1 MTGDH
6 CVSDEASEFEY
17 SIHWINDLLERVL
30 EREADEYI
38 VSTGKSISGSIPI
51 SFYREL
57 IIADVI
63 KRKLLEAGKKTRTL
77 FVADDYDPVRSF
89 PSSVSL
95 SLDEWLGIPYSK
107 VPDEFGCCESFGA
120 HATNEFIKTFP
131 EFGVS
136 PEVVWQSKLYESGKM
151 QEATRICLRNTE
163 TIREILIEYVAR
175 DFNDAQKADYLE
187 SMKNWFPASVFCPSC
202 GRIQAGAKG
211 EIVVNRIT
219 GYDPVTDKVSFSCP
233 SCGHSD
239 EVSLNE
245 LQVKLSWRIDWP
257 AKWFVLNVTCEPAG
271 KDHSVKGGSFDTGLE
286 ISRRVFGMEGP
297 VKVPFEW
304 VRIGGR
310 DMSTSEGIVFSPK
323 VWLSIA
329 PPELYR
335 YLMLTPPLERAI
347 DLHPERIPD
356 MVDEFDRFERTFYGL
371 EDAPEEKMD
380 LIRLL
385 YPLCLNGEVS
395 EKYVPKLP
403 YKFAIIT
410 SQMEGILG
418 FTTILERC
426 EQVLKKQF
434 GLNEISTEAKKLI
447 PIRLNRARTWAQEFG
462 SDRDKVEVPDSVREE
477 IMDTITDNDRKFL
490 TKFCEVLK
498 GESLDDEELQS
509 KVFETARAV
518 GMKDKRAFVVLYRIL
533 ISRKSGP
540 RLGGFL
546 NLLGNEW
553 VLKRIN
559 SVL

>member
-1 MTGDH
+1 MADGPQ
-6 CVSDEASEFEY
+6 EEEY
-17 SIHWINDLLERVL
+17 SIHWISDVVDTVL
-30 EREADEYI
+30 KRDVDEYL

-63 KRKLLEAGKKTRTL
+63 KRKLTEAGKKARTL

-89 PSSVSL
+89 PASVSL
-95 SLDEWLGIPYSK
+95 PLEDWLGIPYSK

-120 HATNEFIKTFP
+120 HAANEFIETFP
-131 EFGVS
+131 DFGVD
-136 PEVVWQSKLYESGKM
+136 PEVIWQSKLYETPEM
-151 QEATRICLRNTE
+151 LEAIRLCLKNTE

-175 DFNDAQKADYLE
+175 DFGDEQKADYIE
-187 SMKNWFPASVFCPSC
+187 SMRNWYPASVFCPSC

-219 GYDPVTDKVSFSCP
+219 DYDPATDKASFSCP

-239 EVSLNE
+239 EAPLDG
-245 LQVKLSWRIDWP
+245 LRMKLSWRIDWP
-257 AKWFVLNVTCEPAG
+257 AKWYVLNVTCEPAG

-286 ISRRVFGMEGP
+286 IIRRVFGRDGP

-335 YLMLTPPLERAI
+335 YLMLKPPLERAI
-347 DLHPERIPD
+347 DLHPDRIPD
-356 MVDEFDRFERTFYGL
+356 SVDEFDRFERTFYGL
-371 EDAPEEKMD
+371 EDTTEER
-380 LIRLL
+380 LEIIQLL
-385 YPLCLNGEVS
+385 YPLCLAGDAPE
-395 EKYVPKLP
+395 EYIPRLP
-403 YKFAIIT
+403 FKFAVIT

-418 FTTILERC
+418 TETILDRC
-426 EQVLKKQF
+426 LQVLKKQY
-434 GLNEISTEAKKLI
+434 GLDEVSDEAKELI
-447 PIRLNRARTWAQEFG
+447 PIRLKRAKTWAHEYG
-462 SDRDKVEVPDSVREE
+462 SEQDKVEVPESVPKEIIDTLTDGDRE
-477 IMDTITDNDRKFL
+477 FL
-490 TKFCEVLK
+490 RVFVEVLE
-498 GESLDDEELQS
+498 GEPLDDEDLQS
-509 KVFETARAV
+509 KVFETARSV
-518 GMKDKRAFVVLYRIL
+518 GLKDKRAFVVLYRIL

-546 NLLGNEW
+546 NLLGNDW
-553 VLKRIN
+553 VLNRIM

>member
-1 MTGDH
+1 
-6 CVSDEASEFEY
+6 VSDGSADDEY
-17 SIHWINDLLERVL
+17 SIHWIGDVVDSVL
-30 EREADEYI
+30 ARDVDEYL

-63 KRKLLEAGKKTRTL
+63 KRKLLEAGKKARTL
-77 FVADDYDPVRSF
+77 FVADDFDPVRSF
-89 PSSVSL
+89 PASVSL
-95 SLDEWLGIPYSK
+95 PLDEWLGIPYSK

-120 HATNEFIKTFP
+120 HAANEFIETFP
-131 EFGVS
+131 QFGVN
-136 PEVVWQSKLYESGKM
+136 PQVIWQSKLYETPEM
-151 QEATRICLRNTE
+151 LEATRLCLKNTE

-175 DFNDAQKADYLE
+175 DFNNEQKADYIE

-219 GYDPVTDKVSFSCP
+219 DYDPDTDKVSFSCP
-233 SCGHSD
+233 SCGHA
-239 EVSLNE
+239 EQAPLTE
-245 LQVKLSWRIDWP
+245 LRVKLSWRIDWP
-257 AKWFVLNVTCEPAG
+257 AKWYVLNVTCEPAG

-286 ISRRVFGMEGP
+286 ISRRVFGWHGP

-335 YLMLTPPLERAI
+335 YLMLKPPLERAI
-347 DLHPERIPD
+347 DLQPERMPD
-356 MVDEFDRFERTFYGL
+356 MVDEFDRFERIFYGL
-371 EDAPEEKMD
+371 EDTTEE
-380 LIRLL
+380 RLEIIQML
-385 YPLCLNGEVS
+385 YPLCLAGDVP
-395 EKYVPKLP
+395 EKYIPKLP
-403 YKFAIIT
+403 FKFAVIT
-410 SQMEGILG
+410 SQMEVILG
-418 FTTILERC
+418 KSTILERC
-426 EQVLKKQF
+426 EQVLKKQY
-434 GLNEISTEAKKLI
+434 GLDTVPQEARELI
-447 PIRLNRARTWAQEFG
+447 PTRLNRAKTWAQEFG
-462 SDRDKVEVPDSVREE
+462 TERDRVEVPESVPKE
-477 IMDTITDNDRKFL
+477 IIAALTDNDREFL
-490 TKFCEVLK
+490 RQFVEVLK
-498 GESLDDEELQS
+498 GEPLDDEELQS
-509 KVFETARAV
+509 KVFEIARSV
-518 GMKDKRAFVVLYRIL
+518 GLKDKRAFVVLYRIL

-553 VLKRIN
+553 VLERIM